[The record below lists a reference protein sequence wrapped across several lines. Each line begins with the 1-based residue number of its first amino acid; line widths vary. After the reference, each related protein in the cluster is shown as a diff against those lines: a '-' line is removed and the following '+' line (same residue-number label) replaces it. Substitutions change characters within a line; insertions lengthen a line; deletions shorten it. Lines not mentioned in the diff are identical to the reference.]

1 MFIQSNKSS
10 IIDQTIDG
18 IEGLQMSLD
27 LVTELFGHND
37 RVWCVRW
44 HPSGHTLASCGADKT
59 IRLWAK
65 EGMSD
70 DMVKPFAHQFD
81 CY

>member
-1 MFIQSNKSS
+1 
-10 IIDQTIDG
+10 
-18 IEGLQMSLD
+18 MSLD

-65 EGMSD
+65 SLFVPSVQSSIPSETPVEPAVEPST
-70 DMVKPFAHQFD
+70 PENTI
-81 CY
+81 